1 MRHPATV
8 CRLKVFVFLR
18 MNSSNVMHDGLA
30 AFSSSPSTMPTTDE
44 DLLFAIALAFIAA
57 KSSLFL
63 ISFHVD
69 RG

>member
-1 MRHPATV
+1 MRHTATV
-8 CRLKVFVFLR
+8 CRLNIFVFLR

-44 DLLFAIALAFIAA
+44 DFFFAIALAFIDA
-57 KSSLFL
+57 KSLLFL
-63 ISFHVD
+63 ISFHRD

>member
-1 MRHPATV
+1 MRHTATV

-30 AFSSSPSTMPTTDE
+30 AFSSSPNTMPTTVADFP
-44 DLLFAIALAFIAA
+44 FAIALAFIDA
-57 KSSLFL
+57 KSLLFL
-63 ISFHVD
+63 ISFHRD